1 MSPFAIDSH
10 HVEQCKD
17 VSCKLEQ
24 LENKPQNN
32 PRVYRIGSFPTV
44 FNYLD
49 VKGDS
54 LFCFVF

>member
-1 MSPFAIDSH
+1 MSAFAIDSH

-17 VSCKLEQ
+17 VRCKLQQ

-32 PRVYRIGSFPTV
+32 SRMYRIGSFPTNAL
-44 FNYLD
+44 NYLD

-54 LFCFVF
+54 

>member
-1 MSPFAIDSH
+1 MSPFAIGSH

-17 VSCKLEQ
+17 IRCKLQQ
-24 LENKPQNN
+24 LGNKPQNN
-32 PRVYRIGSFPTV
+32 PRVYRIGSFPTNV

-54 LFCFVF
+54 